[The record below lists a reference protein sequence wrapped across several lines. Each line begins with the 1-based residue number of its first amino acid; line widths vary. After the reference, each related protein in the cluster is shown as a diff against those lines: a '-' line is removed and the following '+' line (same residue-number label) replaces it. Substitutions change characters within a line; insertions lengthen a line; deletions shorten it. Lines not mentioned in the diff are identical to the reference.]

1 MKKLIALML
10 TVVMALSVCVFTAV
24 AEEPSITATVTDG
37 SVEIPEDLSKLID
50 GQDGSTATAF
60 SDASLLAFENTGFTH
75 TDGVDAAVSATVE
88 FVYDLGEVKSLN
100 GVFMN
105 FFKDTNSMVAVP
117 TVHFYVSVDG
127 KDYYHM
133 NAASAVNGDSA
144 EELKTVSLATPDN
157 RVAVTARY
165 IKAVATFKNGW
176 IFASEIGYKLNQ
188 NEAAREG
195 SVDPAGP
202 YPYVD
207 SNSGSYGV
215 GVYTTPGSYDLSQA
229 TDVNKFS
236 NAQIVIATYDAAKDA
251 YVIRYDKVNPWPDGH
266 TDVITLA
273 DGEILL
279 AVNTGGTV
287 PATFEGDSNATS
299 TLKWLLRGMKEG
311 DYVVL
316 DTDASTVSFYP
327 STHKFASAEPDE
339 PDVPEVKGTIAYS
352 YHYAG
357 GASVIITS
365 DLGAT
370 VGEVCQKSA
379 KGEVKNHGY
388 WDFATCEWDDTA
400 KAYVVTDISLGGD
413 GVDHTNYP
421 ITDKGFVLGAHSDET
436 SLKPFIRSLK
446 VGDKVYTNVNTD
458 NLTYDQALTGA
469 YVTNK
474 AFEGSHV
481 YDPYAKLLGTFNEQP
496 AYTLV
501 VGGPEEGYK
510 AGEKITVTVSLKDVT
525 DKLSLFDFKL
535 FYDATKVTPVVKN
548 NKDTSNQEMEAFIVA
563 PTTWEIINSLDE
575 EAGCYCI
582 GISDVAGT
590 SPIGDGELDIQIE
603 FTVNADTTGD
613 ILFYIRHD
621 FEDNNAAFNDLSE
634 VAGNGSYAVVS
645 PYVEPEVP
653 PTGDYGMI
661 ALAVLAVI
669 AMFGSAIVIKSRR

>member
-10 TVVMALSVCVFTAV
+10 TVLMALSVCVFTTAA
-24 AEEPSITATVTDG
+24 AEPKITATVTDG
-37 SVEIPEDLSKLID
+37 SVEIPADLSKLID
-50 GQDGSTATAF
+50 GNDGTAATAF
-60 SDASLLAFENTGFTH
+60 SDASLLAFKNTGFTH

-100 GVFMN
+100 GLFMN

-144 EELKTVSLATPDN
+144 DELKTVSLETPIN
-157 RVAVTARY
+157 RVAVNARY

-176 IFASEIGYKLNQ
+176 IFASEIGYKLNKD
-188 NEAAREG
+188 EAAREG
-195 SVDPAGP
+195 SIDPAGP

-236 NAQIVIATYDAAKDA
+236 NAQIVIATYDAAKGA
-251 YVIRYDKVNPWPDGH
+251 YVIRYDKVNPWPGGH

-299 TLKWLLRGMKEG
+299 SLKWLLRGMKEG

-327 STHKFASAEPDE
+327 STHKFASDE
-339 PDVPEVKGTIAYS
+339 PEVPEVKGTIAYS

-413 GVDHTNYP
+413 GVDHTDYP

-446 VGDKVYTNVNTD
+446 VGDKVYTNVNID
-458 NLTYDQALTGA
+458 NLTYDQALTDA
-469 YVTNK
+469 YVSNK

-481 YDPYAKLLGTFNEQP
+481 FDPYAKLLGTPNVDP

-501 VGGPEEGYK
+501 VGGPEDGYK

-548 NKDTSNQEMEAFIVA
+548 NAETSNKEMEAFIVA

-575 EAGCYCI
+575 TTGCYNI
-582 GISDVAGT
+582 AISDVAGKT
-590 SPIGDGELDIQIE
+590 PIGNDELEIKIE
-603 FTVNADTTGD
+603 FTVNADTEGD
-613 ILFYIRHD
+613 ILFYIRHE

-634 VAGNGSYAVVS
+634 VAGNGSYVTVS
-645 PYVEPEVP
+645 PYVEPVVP
-653 PTGDYGMI
+653 PTGDLGMFAI
-661 ALAVLAVI
+661 VVLAIV
-669 AMFGSAIVIKSRR
+669 ALFGSAIVIKSRK

>member
-10 TVVMALSVCVFTAV
+10 TVLMALSVCVFTTA
-24 AEEPSITATVTDG
+24 AEPKITATVTDG
-37 SVEIPEDLSKLID
+37 SVKIPADLSKLID
-50 GQDGSTATAF
+50 GQDGMAATAF
-60 SDASLLAFENTGFTH
+60 SDASLLAFQNTGFAH

-88 FVYDLGEVKSLN
+88 FVYDLGEVKSLK
-100 GVFMN
+100 GLFMN

-117 TVHFYVSVDG
+117 SVHFYVSVDG

-144 EELKTVSLATPDN
+144 DELKTVSLATPVN
-157 RVAVTARY
+157 RAVVTARY

-176 IFASEIGYKLNQ
+176 FFASEIGYVA
-188 NEAAREG
+188 EEG
-195 SVDPAGP
+195 GTAPEGP

-236 NAQIVIATYDAAKDA
+236 NAQIVVATYDAAKGA
-251 YVIRYDKVNPWPDGH
+251 YVIRYDKVNPWPGGH

-273 DGEILL
+273 DGEILI
-279 AVNTGGTV
+279 AVNTGGTI

-299 TLKWLLRGMKEG
+299 SLKWLLRGMKEG

-327 STHKFASAEPDE
+327 STHKFASAEPE
-339 PDVPEVKGTIAYS
+339 VPEVKGTIAYS

-379 KGEVKNHGY
+379 KGEVKDHGY

-400 KAYVVTDISLGGD
+400 KAYVVTDISLGGG
-413 GVDHTNYP
+413 GVDHTDYP

-446 VGDKVYTNVNTD
+446 VGDKVYTNVNID
-458 NLTYDQALTGA
+458 NLTYDQALTNA
-469 YVTNK
+469 YVSNK

-481 YDPYAKLLGTFNEQP
+481 FDPYAKLLGTPNVDP

-501 VGGPEEGYK
+501 VGGPEDGYK

-548 NKDTSNQEMEAFIVA
+548 NAETSNKEMEAFIVA

-575 EAGCYCI
+575 TTGCYNI
-582 GISDVAGT
+582 AISDVAGKT
-590 SPIGDGELDIQIE
+590 PIGNDELEIKIE
-603 FTVNADTTGD
+603 FTVNADTEGD
-613 ILFYIRHD
+613 ILFYIRHE

-634 VAGNGSYAVVS
+634 VAGNGSYVTVS
-645 PYVEPEVP
+645 PYVEPVVP
-653 PTGDYGMI
+653 PTGDLGMFAI
-661 ALAVLAVI
+661 VVLAIV
-669 AMFGSAIVIKSRR
+669 ALFGSAIVIKSRK

>member
-10 TVVMALSVCVFTAV
+10 TVLMVLSVCVFTAV
-24 AEEPSITATVTDG
+24 AAEPKITATVTDG
-37 SVEIPEDLSKLID
+37 SVKIPADLSKLID
-50 GQDGSTATAF
+50 GQDGLAATAF

-88 FVYDLGEVKSLN
+88 FVYDLGEIKSLN

-127 KDYYHM
+127 KDYYHFNGG
-133 NAASAVNGDSA
+133 NAVAAKADAAETATASLTSDATRA
-144 EELKTVSLATPDN
+144 IVS
-157 RVAVTARY
+157 VRY

-176 IFASEIGYKLNQ
+176 FFASELGYVA
-188 NEAAREG
+188 EEG
-195 SVDPAGP
+195 GVDPAGP
-202 YPYVD
+202 YDY
-207 SNSGSYGV
+207 NEG
-215 GVYTTPGSYDLSQA
+215 TTVNTGIGIITAAGEYKLNTLEEGRKFKNAHILVAEKDTA
-229 TDVNKFS
+229 TDAYKVVFNHT
-236 NAQIVIATYDAAKDA
+236 NA
-251 YVIRYDKVNPWPDGH
+251 WPDGH
-266 TDVITLA
+266 VDVDKKELVVNLTE
-273 DGEILL
+273 GQIL
-279 AVNTGGTV
+279 VVTNSGGTV
-287 PATFEGDSNATS
+287 ASDAFAIPKFIQ
-299 TLKWLLRGMKEG
+299 RGLTVG
-311 DYVVL
+311 DYVVV
-316 DTDASTVSFYP
+316 DTEAKKVSFYP
-327 STHKFASAEPDE
+327 STHKFASAEPDKPE
-339 PDVPEVKGTIAYS
+339 VPEVKGTIAYS
-352 YHYAG
+352 YHYAD
-357 GASVIITS
+357 GASVIITG

-421 ITDKGFVLGAHSDET
+421 ITDKGFVLGAHSNET

-446 VGDKVYTNVNTD
+446 VGDKVYTNVNID

>member
-10 TVVMALSVCVFTAV
+10 TVLMALSVCVFTTAA
-24 AEEPSITATVTDG
+24 AEPKITATVTDG
-37 SVEIPEDLSKLID
+37 SVEIPADLSKLID
-50 GQDGSTATAF
+50 GQDGMAATAF
-60 SDASLLAFENTGFTH
+60 SDASLLAFENTGFAH
-75 TDGVDAAVSATVE
+75 TDGVDAALSATVE
-88 FVYDLGEVKSLN
+88 FVYDLGEVKSLK
-100 GVFMN
+100 GLFMN

-117 TVHFYVSVDG
+117 SVHFYVSVDG

-144 EELKTVSLATPDN
+144 DELKTVSLATPVN
-157 RVAVTARY
+157 RAVVTARY

-176 IFASEIGYKLNQ
+176 FFASEIGYDA
-188 NEAAREG
+188 EEG
-195 SVDPAGP
+195 GTAPEGP

-236 NAQIVIATYDAAKDA
+236 NAQIVVATYDAAKGA
-251 YVIRYDKVNPWPDGH
+251 YVIRYDKVNPWPGGH
-266 TDVITLA
+266 TDVIALA
-273 DGEILL
+273 DGEILI
-279 AVNTGGTV
+279 AVNTGGTI

-299 TLKWLLRGMKEG
+299 SLKWLLRGMKEG

-327 STHKFASAEPDE
+327 STHKFASAEPE
-339 PDVPEVKGTIAYS
+339 VPEVKGTIAYS

-413 GVDHTNYP
+413 GVDHTDYP

-446 VGDKVYTNVNTD
+446 VGDKVYTNVNID
-458 NLTYDQALTGA
+458 NLTYDQALTDA
-469 YVTNK
+469 YVSNK

-481 YDPYAKLLGTFNEQP
+481 FDPYAKLLGTPNVDP

-501 VGGPEEGYK
+501 VGGPEDGYK

-548 NKDTSNQEMEAFIVA
+548 NAETSNKEMEAFIVA

-575 EAGCYCI
+575 TTGCYNI
-582 GISDVAGT
+582 AISDVAGKT
-590 SPIGDGELDIQIE
+590 PIGNDELEIKIE
-603 FTVNADTTGD
+603 FTVNADTEGD
-613 ILFYIRHD
+613 ILFYIRHE

-634 VAGNGSYAVVS
+634 VAGNGSYVTVS
-645 PYVEPEVP
+645 PYVEPVVP
-653 PTGDYGMI
+653 PTGDLGMFAI
-661 ALAVLAVI
+661 VVLAIV
-669 AMFGSAIVIKSRR
+669 ALFGSAIVIKSRK

>member
-10 TVVMALSVCVFTAV
+10 TVLMALSVCVFTTAA
-24 AEEPSITATVTDG
+24 AEPKITATVTDG
-37 SVEIPEDLSKLID
+37 SVEIPADLSKLID
-50 GQDGSTATAF
+50 GNDGTTATAF
-60 SDASLLAFENTGFTH
+60 SDASLLAFKNTGFTH
-75 TDGVDAAVSATVE
+75 TDGVDHAVSATVE
-88 FVYDLGEVKSLN
+88 FVYDLGEVKSLK
-100 GVFMN
+100 GLFMN

-144 EELKTVSLATPDN
+144 DELKTVSLATPVN
-157 RVAVTARY
+157 RAVVTARY
-165 IKAVATFKNGW
+165 IKAVSTFKNGW
-176 IFASEIGYKLNQ
+176 FFASEIGYVA
-188 NEAAREG
+188 EEG
-195 SVDPAGP
+195 GTAPEGP

-236 NAQIVIATYDAAKDA
+236 NAQIVVATYDAAKGA
-251 YVIRYDKVNPWPDGH
+251 YVIRYDKVNPWPGGH

-273 DGEILL
+273 DGEILI
-279 AVNTGGTV
+279 AVNTGGTI

-299 TLKWLLRGMKEG
+299 SLKWLLRGMKEG

-327 STHKFASAEPDE
+327 STHKFASDE
-339 PDVPEVKGTIAYS
+339 PEVPEVKGTIAYS

-413 GVDHTNYP
+413 GVDHTDYP

-446 VGDKVYTNVNTD
+446 VGDKVYTNVNID
-458 NLTYDQALTGA
+458 NLTYDQALTDA
-469 YVTNK
+469 YVSNK

-481 YDPYAKLLGTFNEQP
+481 FDPYAKLLGTPNVDP

-501 VGGPEEGYK
+501 VGGPEDGYK

-548 NKDTSNQEMEAFIVA
+548 NAETSNKEMEAFIVA

-575 EAGCYCI
+575 TTGCYNI
-582 GISDVAGT
+582 AISDVAGKT
-590 SPIGDGELDIQIE
+590 PIGNDELEIKIE
-603 FTVNADTTGD
+603 FTVNADTEGD
-613 ILFYIRHD
+613 ILFYIRHE

-634 VAGNGSYAVVS
+634 VAGNGSYVTVS
-645 PYVEPEVP
+645 PYVEPVVP
-653 PTGDYGMI
+653 PTGDLGMFAI
-661 ALAVLAVI
+661 VVLAIV
-669 AMFGSAIVIKSRR
+669 ALFGSAIVIKSRK

>member
-37 SVEIPEDLSKLID
+37 SVKIPEDLSKLID
-50 GQDGSTATAF
+50 GNDGMAATAF
-60 SDASLLAFENTGFTH
+60 GDSALLGFENTGFTH
-75 TDGVDAAVSATVE
+75 TDGVDAAVEATVE
-88 FVYDLGEVKSLN
+88 FVYDLGETKSLK

-105 FFKDTNSMVAVP
+105 FFKDTNSMIAVP
-117 TVHFYVSVDG
+117 SVNFYVSTDG
-127 KDYYHM
+127 KDYYDI
-133 NAASAVNGDSA
+133 NALGAVNGNSA
-144 EELKTVSLATPDN
+144 EETKTVSLATQST
-157 RVAVTARY
+157 RAIVAVRY

-176 IFASEIGYKLNQ
+176 IFASEIGYVAEDGGMN
-188 NEAAREG
+188 
-195 SVDPAGP
+195 PAGP
-202 YPYVD
+202 FTYKDGTTVD
-207 SNSGSYGV
+207 
-215 GVYTTPGSYDLSQA
+215 PGIGLISTAGTYDLS
-229 TDVNKFS
+229 TNESSTGELYK
-236 NAQIVIATYDAAKDA
+236 NAQITIATYEESTGA
-251 YVIRYDKVNPWPDGH
+251 YKIRYNKCNPWPDGH
-266 TDVITLA
+266 AESVTLA
-273 DGEILL
+273 DNEIML
-279 AVNTGGTV
+279 AVNTGGSLSGN
-287 PATFEGDSNATS
+287 ADSDVFS
-299 TLKWLLRGMKEG
+299 GVKWILRGMKEG
-311 DYVVL
+311 DYVAV
-316 DTDASTVSFYP
+316 DTEAKTVSLYP
-327 STHKFASAEPDE
+327 STHTFESGSTEPEEPENKASI
-339 PDVPEVKGTIAYS
+339 GYS
-352 YHYAG
+352 YHYDVEVSA
-357 GASVIITS
+357 IITS
-365 DLGAT
+365 NLGAT
-370 VGEVCQKSA
+370 VGEVCKNSA
-379 KGEVKNHGY
+379 KGEVKNHAY
-388 WDFATCEWDDTA
+388 WDFATCEWDETE
-400 KAYVVTDISLGGD
+400 KAFVVTDISLGGD
-413 GVDHTNYP
+413 SVDHTNYP
-421 ITDKGFVLGAHSDET
+421 ITDKGFVLGAHSDNAEMT
-436 SLKPFIRSLK
+436 AFIRSLK
-446 VGDKVYTNVNTD
+446 VGDKVYTNVDID
-458 NLTYDQALTGA
+458 NLTNDQALTGA
-469 YVTNK
+469 YVTTK
-474 AFEGSHV
+474 AFEGSTTF
-481 YDPYAKLLGTFNEQP
+481 DIYAKLLGTPNGQS

-510 AGEKITVTVSLKDVT
+510 AGEKITVTVSLKDVA

>member
-10 TVVMALSVCVFTAV
+10 TVLMALSVCVFTTAA
-24 AEEPSITATVTDG
+24 AEPKITATVTDG
-37 SVEIPEDLSKLID
+37 SVKIPADLSKLID
-50 GQDGSTATAF
+50 GNDGTAATAF

-88 FVYDLGEVKSLN
+88 FVYDLGEVKSLK
-100 GVFMN
+100 GLFMN

-117 TVHFYVSVDG
+117 SVHFYVSVDG
-127 KDYYHM
+127 KDYYHFNGG
-133 NAASAVNGDSA
+133 NAVAAKADAA
-144 EELKTVSLATPDN
+144 ETATASLASDAT
-157 RVAVTARY
+157 RAVVGVRY

-176 IFASEIGYKLNQ
+176 FFASELGYVA
-188 NEAAREG
+188 EDG
-195 SVDPAGP
+195 GVDPAGP
-202 YPYVD
+202 YDY
-207 SNSGSYGV
+207 NEG
-215 GVYTTPGSYDLSQA
+215 TTVNTGISIITAAGEYKLNTLEEGLKFKNAHILVAEKDTA
-229 TDVNKFS
+229 TDAYKVIFNHT
-236 NAQIVIATYDAAKDA
+236 NA
-251 YVIRYDKVNPWPDGH
+251 WPDGH
-266 TDVITLA
+266 VDA
-273 DGEILL
+273 DKNELVVKLTEGQIL
-279 AVNTGGTV
+279 VVTNTGGTV
-287 PATFEGDSNATS
+287 ASDAFAIPKFIQ
-299 TLKWLLRGMKEG
+299 RGLTIG

-316 DTDASTVSFYP
+316 DTDAKKISFYP
-327 STHKFASAEPDE
+327 STHKFASDE
-339 PDVPEVKGTIAYS
+339 PEVPEVKGTIAYS

-413 GVDHTNYP
+413 GVDHTDYP

-446 VGDKVYTNVNTD
+446 VGDKVYTNVNID
-458 NLTYDQALTGA
+458 NLTYDQALTDA
-469 YVTNK
+469 YVSNK

-481 YDPYAKLLGTFNEQP
+481 FDPYAKLLGTPNVDP

-501 VGGPEEGYK
+501 VGGPEDGYK

-548 NKDTSNQEMEAFIVA
+548 NAETSNKEMEAFIVA

-575 EAGCYCI
+575 TTGCYNI
-582 GISDVAGT
+582 AISDVAGKT
-590 SPIGDGELDIQIE
+590 PIGNDELEIKIE
-603 FTVNADTTGD
+603 FTVNADTEGD
-613 ILFYIRHD
+613 ILFYIRHE

-634 VAGNGSYAVVS
+634 VAGNGSYVTVS
-645 PYVEPEVP
+645 PYVEPVVP
-653 PTGDYGMI
+653 PTGDLGMFAI
-661 ALAVLAVI
+661 VVLAIV
-669 AMFGSAIVIKSRR
+669 ALFGSAIVIKSRK

>member
-10 TVVMALSVCVFTAV
+10 TVLMALSVCVFTTAA
-24 AEEPSITATVTDG
+24 AEPKITATVTDG
-37 SVEIPEDLSKLID
+37 SVEIPADLSKLID
-50 GQDGSTATAF
+50 GNDGTAATAF
-60 SDASLLAFENTGFTH
+60 SDASLLAFKNTGFTH
-75 TDGVDAAVSATVE
+75 TDGVDHAVSATVE

-100 GVFMN
+100 GLFMN

-144 EELKTVSLATPDN
+144 DELKTVSLETPIN
-157 RVAVTARY
+157 RVAVNARY

-176 IFASEIGYKLNQ
+176 IFASEIGYKLNKD
-188 NEAAREG
+188 EAAREG
-195 SVDPAGP
+195 SIDPAGP

-236 NAQIVIATYDAAKDA
+236 NAQIVIATYDAAKGA

-299 TLKWLLRGMKEG
+299 SLKWLLRGMKEG

-327 STHKFASAEPDE
+327 STHKFASDE
-339 PDVPEVKGTIAYS
+339 PEVPEVKGTIAYS

-379 KGEVKNHGY
+379 KGQSKDHGY

-400 KAYVVTDISLGGD
+400 KAYVVTDISLGGA
-413 GVDHTNYP
+413 GVDHTDYP

-446 VGDKVYTNVNTD
+446 VGDKVYTNVNID
-458 NLTYDQALTGA
+458 NLTYDQALTDA
-469 YVTNK
+469 YVSNK

-481 YDPYAKLLGTFNEQP
+481 FDPYAKLLGTPNVDP

-501 VGGPEEGYK
+501 VGGPEDGYK

-548 NKDTSNQEMEAFIVA
+548 NAETSNKEMEAFIVA

-575 EAGCYCI
+575 TTGCYNI
-582 GISDVAGT
+582 AISDVAGKT
-590 SPIGDGELDIQIE
+590 PIGNDELEIKIE
-603 FTVNADTTGD
+603 FTVNADTEGD
-613 ILFYIRHD
+613 ILFYIRHE

-634 VAGNGSYAVVS
+634 VAGNGSYVTVS
-645 PYVEPEVP
+645 PYVEPVVP
-653 PTGDYGMI
+653 PTGDLGMFAI
-661 ALAVLAVI
+661 VVLAIV
-669 AMFGSAIVIKSRR
+669 ALFGSAIVIKSRK